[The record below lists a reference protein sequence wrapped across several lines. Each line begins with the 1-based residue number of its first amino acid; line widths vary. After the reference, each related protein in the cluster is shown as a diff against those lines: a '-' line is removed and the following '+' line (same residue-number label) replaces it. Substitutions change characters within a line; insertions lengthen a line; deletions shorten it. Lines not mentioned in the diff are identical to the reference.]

1 MRHGQRTF
9 PAPLAG
15 VRVLDLS
22 RLLPGG
28 FLTALLADLGAD
40 VVKVEE
46 PLQGDYSRWDQPR
59 LGTESAS
66 SWVLNRN
73 KRSLA
78 VDLKQP
84 QGVARFLRLAER
96 AQVVVES
103 FRPGVVDRLGVG
115 YAAVA
120 ARNPAIVYA
129 SLSGYGSDGD
139 MRDAAGHDI
148 NYIAYA
154 GVLGMTGPAGG
165 PPVPPGV
172 QVGDVGGA
180 SVLGIGLLASLYRAA
195 LSGQG
200 EHVEVAMY
208 DVAMAWTSIHAGGAI
223 AGGSRG
229 EPAGMRLNGLLPC
242 YGVYR
247 CAGGGH
253 ISVGALEPKFW
264 AAFCAGIGR
273 PDLEARR
280 NDPSARAD
288 VAAVVV
294 LRTREEWVAEF
305 AGRDACVA
313 PVLDLAEALEHPLAR
328 QRHMVVDAE
337 HPELGPTPN
346 LGTPVRLGG
355 AAAGP
360 GRAPSRLGADTR
372 DVIAELGVPESECAS
387 LRADGVVREA
397 SEAGAEAVAARR

>member
-1 MRHGQRTF
+1 MSGPSF

-15 VRVLDLS
+15 VRVLDLT

-46 PLQGDYSRWDQPR
+46 PQLGDYTRWDEPR
-59 LGTESAS
+59 LGSESAS

-78 VDLKQP
+78 VDLKRP
-84 QGVARFLRLAER
+84 EGVGLFLHLAER

-103 FRPGVVDRLGVG
+103 FRPGVVDRLGIG
-115 YAAVA
+115 YAAVS
-120 ARNPAIVYA
+120 ARNPAVVYA
-129 SLSGYGSDGD
+129 SLNGYGSDGD
-139 MRDAAGHDI
+139 LRDAAGHDI

-165 PPVPPGV
+165 PPCPPGV

-180 SVLGIGLLASLYRAA
+180 SMLGVGLLASLYRAA
-195 LSGQG
+195 SSGRG

-208 DVAMAWTSIHAGGAI
+208 DVALAWTSLHAGGSFAT
-223 AGGSRG
+223 GDRG
-229 EPAGMRLNGLLPC
+229 APGGMRLNGGLPC

-247 CAGGGH
+247 CKDGGH

-273 PDLEARR
+273 PDLVERRTDPAARSEVAEAVSR
-280 NDPSARAD
+280 
-288 VAAVVV
+288 
-294 LRTREEWVAEF
+294 RTRQEWVAHFE
-305 AGRDACVA
+305 GRDACVA
-313 PVLDLAEALEHPLAR
+313 PVLDLFEALHHPLAR
-328 QRHMVVDAE
+328 QRHMVVEAE
-337 HPELGPTPN
+337 HPDLGTAPQ

-355 AAAGP
+355 HAAPP
-360 GRAPSRLGADTR
+360 GRAPSPHGGDTVAVLREAGIGDDECERLLA
-372 DVIAELGVPESECAS
+372 A
-387 LRADGVVREA
+387 GVVRN
-397 SEAGAEAVAARR
+397 GHAAMAQSR